1 MEHLRVGLVGYGTSG
16 RGIHTRLLKEVG
28 QHVTVVVTRTR
39 GDQVKADWP
48 HAVVEPDVAGLLQH
62 APGLDLVVV
71 ASPTGQHA
79 ADVARLLD
87 AGLPVLVDKPLAT
100 TEQAASDLVR
110 LATRH
115 GGRLTVFHNRRWDPE
130 QLTLRAVLERG
141 ELGRVH
147 RFERRWERFR
157 PVPQQRWKELD
168 PDAGGLL
175 LDLGSHLVDS
185 AIQLFGPVATVAAEL
200 RAITTPA
207 VDDVFLSLRHV
218 PDAEGHAVIS
228 HLSAGALVG
237 APGPRTRVLGDK
249 GAFLVTHYEGE
260 ATPFEGLDTRRG
272 VPPHEA
278 WLVRGAEMTPVP
290 AAPGGH
296 ADLYRAVVRWASE
309 GGPAPVDPVDA
320 VHVARVLDAAKVAA
334 AEGRAVKLA

>member
-1 MEHLRVGLVGYGTSG
+1 MEHLRIGLVGYGASG

-28 QHVTVVVTRTR
+28 QHVTCVVTRTR
-39 GDQVKADWP
+39 GEQVRTDWP
-48 HAVVEPDVAGLLQH
+48 HAAVVPDVAGLLSH
-62 APGLDLVVV
+62 ATGLDLVVV
-71 ASPTGQHA
+71 ASSTGQHA

-100 TEQAASDLVR
+100 TERAAAELVR

-115 GGRLTVFHNRRWDPE
+115 GGRLTVFQNRRWDTE
-130 QLTLRAVLERG
+130 QLTLQALLRRG
-141 ELGRVH
+141 DLGTVH

-168 PDAGGLL
+168 PEAGGLL

-185 AIQLFGPVATVAAEL
+185 AIQLFGPVATVSAEL

-207 VDDVFLSLRHV
+207 VDDVFLALAHV
-218 PDAEGHAVIS
+218 PDADGHQVIS
-228 HLSAGALVG
+228 HLTAGALVG

-249 GAFLVTHYEGE
+249 AAYLVTRYEGE
-260 ATPFEGLDTRRG
+260 ATPFEALDRARG
-272 VPPHEA
+272 IREHEG
-278 WLVRGAEMTPVP
+278 WLVRGAEATPVP
-290 AAPGGH
+290 AEPGGH
-296 ADLYRAVVRWASE
+296 ADLYRAVVRWAAE
-309 GGPAPVDPVDA
+309 GGPAPVDPLDA

-334 AEGRAVKLA
+334 AEGRVVKLT

>member
-1 MEHLRVGLVGYGTSG
+1 MEHLRVGLVGYGASG

-39 GDQVKADWP
+39 GDQVRADWP
-48 HAVVEPDVAGLLQH
+48 HAVVVPDLDGLLHH
-62 APGLDLVVV
+62 AAGLDLVVV
-71 ASPTGQHA
+71 ASPTGHHA
-79 ADVARLLD
+79 EDVARLLE

-100 TEQAASDLVR
+100 TEQAASELLR

-115 GGRLTVFHNRRWDPE
+115 GGRLTVFHNRRYDTE
-130 QLTLRAVLERG
+130 QLTLRAVLASG

-185 AIQLFGPVATVAAEL
+185 AIQLFGPVASVTAEL

-207 VDDVFLSLRHV
+207 VDDVFLALQHV

-228 HLSAGALVG
+228 HLTAGALVG

-249 GAFLVTHYEGE
+249 GAFLVTHFEGE
-260 ATPFEGLDTRRG
+260 ATPFAVLDEGRG
-272 VPPHEA
+272 VAPHEA
-278 WLVRGAEMTPVP
+278 WLVRGAEKTPVP
-290 AAPGGH
+290 AVPGGQ
-296 ADLYRAVVRWASE
+296 ADLYRAVVRWAADD
-309 GGPAPVDPVDA
+309 GPAPVDPLDA

-334 AEGRAVKLA
+334 AEGRSVRLV